1 MATAPHHRF
10 SHGDP
15 SKGLPAEIKVLDRQ
29 AARRLDEAA
38 INRLGIPGIVLM
50 EHAAQSVRRVCDHM
64 RRQEGLRRVVVVC
77 GPGNN
82 GGDGYALARLLA
94 IDGIETVLVCLGSPR
109 DGSDAAKNAQICKAL
124 EIPIR
129 TPESLQELLDHP
141 CLLVDALFGTGLDRP
156 LSEEAQAIVTQ
167 LNASESPVLAID
179 IPSGLDVN
187 TGRPLGSAVRADC
200 TVTMVAIKP
209 AMLEVGSERYLGEV
223 VVGDIGTPPA
233 LLEEFARVVPAPA
246 ADVETKPPPPPPR
259 RGP

>member
-1 MATAPHHRF
+1 M
-10 SHGDP
+10 
-15 SKGLPAEIKVLDRQ
+15 VLDRE
-29 AARRLDEAA
+29 ASRRHDQAA

-64 RRQEGLRRVVVVC
+64 CRREGLRRVVVVC

-82 GGDGYALARLLA
+82 GGDGYALARLLRNDGVQ
-94 IDGIETVLVCLGSPR
+94 IDLVSLGAPR
-109 DGSDAAKNAQICKAL
+109 QGSDARVNALTCDAMAIPRHHPDAL
-124 EIPIR
+124 GA
-129 TPESLQELLDHP
+129 LLDHP
-141 CLLVDALFGTGLDRP
+141 CLLVDALYGTGLDRP
-156 LSEEAQAIVTQ
+156 LDDEAQALVAQ

-179 IPSGLDVN
+179 IPSGLDVD

-223 VVGDIGTPPA
+223 VVGDIGTPQA